1 MNRKMKIS
9 KGDIPFFTITY
20 TFLLF
25 ALVITLYPLIFV
37 ASASLSNPIA
47 VNQGRVWLFPQDITF
62 EGYQRVFK
70 NIELLIGYR
79 NTIFYTVAGT
89 LLNLAVTFA
98 AAYPLARKDFIG
110 RNLFTF
116 FFTFTMFFSGGL
128 IPTYMVVK
136 DLGMLDTVWSMIIL
150 GAVSMWN
157 IILVRTYMQTS
168 IPVEIQESA
177 FVDGGSNFRIFFSI
191 ILPLSGPIIAVMALF
206 YGVGHWNEYFS
217 AMIYISNRKMYP
229 LQLILREILVKNQMA
244 AASITNAAT
253 GNLESSAEQARIAEI
268 VKYAVMIV
276 ATIPVLIVYPFVQK
290 FFVKGMMVG
299 AIKG

>member
-1 MNRKMKIS
+1 MNRGIKNS
-9 KGDIPFFTITY
+9 KADIPFFIVTY
-20 TFLLF
+20 AFLVFSLI
-25 ALVITLYPLIFV
+25 ITLYPLIFV
-37 ASASLSNPIA
+37 VSASISDPIA
-47 VNQGRVWLFPQDITF
+47 VNQGRVWLLPKGITF
-62 EGYQRVFK
+62 EGYQRVFR
-70 NIELLIGYR
+70 NTELLRGYG
-79 NTIFYTVAGT
+79 NTIFYTVGGT

-110 RNLFTF
+110 RNFFTF

-128 IPTYMVVK
+128 IPTYLIVK
-136 DLGMLDTVWSMIIL
+136 DIGLRDTVWSMIIL

-157 IILVRTYMQTS
+157 IILVRTYIQTG
-168 IPVEIQESA
+168 IPAEIQESA
-177 FVDGGSNFRIFFSI
+177 FVDGGSNFIIFFKI
-191 ILPLSGPIIAVMALF
+191 IIPLSGPIIAVMALF

-217 AMIYISNRKMYP
+217 AMIYISNRRLYP

-276 ATIPVLIVYPFVQK
+276 STVPVLVVYPFVQK